1 MNKKELIVNK
11 KFKYERLYGK
21 ISGYTTTYNSD
32 NYPFEESIRSMLG
45 FCEEVIVVDGCSTDG
60 TYEKL
65 LKLQKEFGEEKIK
78 IFQNEFP
85 WDEPGADGLQKAFAR
100 ALCENE
106 YLWQQD
112 ADEIVHEDD
121 YEKIKMIT
129 KRFPANADILDL
141 PVVELWGP
149 RGEVTGRRHAWK
161 WRISRNKPEITH
173 GINAQARLTDE
184 TTGKVYSRKG
194 MSDGCEYV
202 NTMNYEFLPHV
213 GFYTPHIE
221 QARVSAPEQYAET
234 INKAFNQL
242 PSVYHY
248 SWFDIPRKIQQLK
261 KGGVWD
267 KMWSLLYKQETQ
279 ERFPGVETEEQ
290 VLELA
295 KKLYE
300 QGGEDSDEIKYK
312 FPLLKTQPA
321 IVHSWIKKHS
331 KL

>member
-1 MNKKELIVNK
+1 MKRQPLERNKD
-11 KFKYERLYGK
+11 FKYQRLYGK
-21 ISGYTTTYNSD
+21 ISGYTTTYNSMD
-32 NYPFEESIRSMLG
+32 YPFEACIKSMLG
-45 FCEEVIVVDGCSTDG
+45 FCEEVVVVDGVSNDG
-60 TYEKL
+60 TWEILEKMAEEDPR
-65 LKLQKEFGEEKIK
+65 LKIY
-78 IFQNEFP
+78 QNEFD
-85 WDEPGADGLQKAFAR
+85 WTEPGMDGLQKAFAR

-106 YLWQQD
+106 FLWQQD
-112 ADEIVHEDD
+112 ADELVHEDD

-129 KRFPANADILDL
+129 KRFPSNADILDL

-213 GFYTPHIE
+213 GFYTPQIE

-279 ERFPGVETEEQ
+279 ERFPGIETEEQ

-295 KKLYE
+295 NKLYQ

-312 FPLLKTQPA
+312 FPLFKTQPA
-321 IVHSWIKKHS
+321 LAHEWIKKHS

>member
-1 MNKKELIVNK
+1 MRKPLERNLD
-11 KFKYERLYGK
+11 FKYERLFGK
-21 ISGYTTTYNSD
+21 ISGYTTTYNSLD
-32 NYPFEESIRSMLG
+32 YPYEESIRSMLG
-45 FCEEVIVVDGCSTDG
+45 FCDEVVVVDGGSNDG
-60 TYEKL
+60 TWENLEKMAQEDPR
-65 LKLQKEFGEEKIK
+65 LKVY
-78 IFQNEFP
+78 QNEFD
-85 WDEPGADGLQKAFAR
+85 WSEPGMDGIQKAFAR

-106 YLWQQD
+106 FLWQQD

-129 KRFPANADILDL
+129 KRFPANANILDL

-149 RGEVTGRRHAWK
+149 KGEVTGRRHAWK

-173 GINAQARLTDE
+173 GINAKARLTDE
-184 TTGKVYSRKG
+184 QTGRVYSQRG
-194 MSDGCEYV
+194 ASDGCEYV
-202 NTMNYEFLPHV
+202 NTMTYEFLPHV

-221 QARVSAPEQYAET
+221 QARVSAPEQYAEI

-267 KMWSLLYKQETQ
+267 RMWSLLYKQETQ

-290 VLELA
+290 VFELA

-300 QGGEDSDEIKYK
+300 QGGEDSDQLKYK

-321 IVHSWIKKHS
+321 IAREWMRKHS